1 MDKNQAKK
9 PKVSFNKGKPKSE
22 KSYMTQEEMCNM
34 FKDLPM
40 FKGPPVKK
48 RKMRVE
54 PESSSDE
61 EPVINHSSD
70 SSVSEYTHDYCYSV
84 DPHLETTHADK
95 KQKREHL
102 TTEIIVEIKDRHGEV
117 KPIRCLLDTGTS
129 ATIILREFVAEGR
142 AKAFKQPEYTT
153 WSTMG
158 GDFTTKRKALLE
170 FKLPEFST
178 NKTVEW
184 ICHVDDKRTSDK
196 AQYDMIIGNDLMHA
210 LQIDIEFSSE
220 KISWDDVSIPMKHR
234 GALNNAHCTE
244 YLYHVAMDSPLLQQA
259 ETRQKRIL
267 DADYQAVDIDTFV
280 ATLRHLSDDERP
292 KLAATLKKH
301 MTLFGGGLGTLKI
314 KPVRLELS
322 ARQ

>member
-1 MDKNQAKK
+1 LEMSDALQKASPKEPSKNDGSGSKRKRGKEGRGKDKDHRGSGKPVNKGKAKSDRTEACQHCGKWHGVPDNECWTLDKNQAKK

-129 ATIILREFVAEGR
+129 ATIILRKFVAEGR
-142 AKAFKQPEYTT
+142 A
-153 WSTMG
+153 
-158 GDFTTKRKALLE
+158 
-170 FKLPEFST
+170 
-178 NKTVEW
+178 
-184 ICHVDDKRTSDK
+184 
-196 AQYDMIIGNDLMHA
+196 
-210 LQIDIEFSSE
+210 
-220 KISWDDVSIPMKHR
+220 
-234 GALNNAHCTE
+234 
-244 YLYHVAMDSPLLQQA
+244 
-259 ETRQKRIL
+259 
-267 DADYQAVDIDTFV
+267 
-280 ATLRHLSDDERP
+280 
-292 KLAATLKKH
+292 
-301 MTLFGGGLGTLKI
+301 
-314 KPVRLELS
+314 
-322 ARQ
+322 